1 MLLDAHVGVHARCER
16 LVALAGGVL
25 VSQGHVHV
33 GVAAPVEE
41 LRESGA
47 LLREDREAR
56 VPEVVV
62 FEPGDA
68 RSLAGGLIDCL
79 LSVRSCRKP
88 HYGVRVATRM
98 AENATMWALVPDWH
112 TRAIS
117 LVLTGS
123 VSHCPTRPAQPWQ
136 HWFYTSGAWIGPHDW
151 KNHRGPLTHDQRRLA
166 HIAAALALTLAASA
180 TASALLWHWTN
191 PPLPPPGPATTTGG
205 YPTGPDSNPTPSPAP
220 APTPPAP
227 PAGNDHNTP
236 NGAQVTAYHALAL
249 ADYTWNTGD
258 TTPLHDISAPECQ
271 WCAQTT
277 TDTTTTYTTGGWA
290 ANAWHTNTNPTT
302 TTTNTTTTNTYT
314 TTLTTT
320 QRTPDIY
327 ARGAMTP
334 HVYRTTTVKVDLRWD
349 GNRWLLAELVPLHA
363 SGADP
368 SDPDA
373 SRPAPSHSGA
383 PRSAPPPT
391 SPRSAPSPSG
401 APAGIQTPTPPE
413 PGSSAPGTGGPGGP
427 STPEPTA
434 TSWSQSPPAPDD
446 PRAEPDPTDPSTA
459 DRR

>member
-1 MLLDAHVGVHARCER
+1 MVQPGTAPGTPPAGGPARLRLLD
-16 LVALAGGVL
+16 
-25 VSQGHVHV
+25 
-33 GVAAPVEE
+33 
-41 LRESGA
+41 
-47 LLREDREAR
+47 
-56 VPEVVV
+56 
-62 FEPGDA
+62 EPP
-68 RSLAGGLIDCL
+68 
-79 LSVRSCRKP
+79 SCDGRP
-88 HYGVRVATRM
+88 
-98 AENATMWALVPDWH
+98 
-112 TRAIS
+112 
-117 LVLTGS
+117 LTG
-123 VSHCPTRPAQPWQ
+123 R
-136 HWFYTSGAWIGPHDW
+136 
-151 KNHRGPLTHDQRRLA
+151 
-166 HIAAALALTLAASA
+166 AAAL
-180 TASALLWHWTN
+180 
-191 PPLPPPGPATTTGG
+191 
-205 YPTGPDSNPTPSPAP
+205 
-220 APTPPAP
+220 
-227 PAGNDHNTP
+227 
-236 NGAQVTAYHALAL
+236 VHALAL

-290 ANAWHTNTNPTT
+290 ANAWHTNTNPTNPTT

-334 HVYRTTTVKVDLRWD
+334 HAYRTTTVKVDLRWD

-391 SPRSAPSPSG
+391 SPRSAPPPTG
-401 APAGIQTPTPPE
+401 APAGIQTPTLPE

-427 STPEPTA
+427 GGPSAPEPTA
-434 TSWSQSPPAPDD
+434 TSWSQSPPAPGD
-446 PRAEPDPTDPSTA
+446 PRAEPDPTDPNA
-459 DRR
+459 AGGR

>member
-1 MLLDAHVGVHARCER
+1 MGPGAPGTPFAPRPKTPSGSTTPAAPAGARPGPEDPSGPGR
-16 LVALAGGVL
+16 EGPEGPGGPPASALAALDELATPPATTAPRRGGPL
-25 VSQGHVHV
+25 
-33 GVAAPVEE
+33 A
-41 LRESGA
+41 R
-47 LLREDREAR
+47 LLHRAR
-56 VPEVVV
+56 
-62 FEPGDA
+62 
-68 RSLAGGLIDCL
+68 
-79 LSVRSCRKP
+79 
-88 HYGVRVATRM
+88 
-98 AENATMWALVPDWH
+98 
-112 TRAIS
+112 
-117 LVLTGS
+117 
-123 VSHCPTRPAQPWQ
+123 PTRPAHPWQ

-166 HIAAALALTLAASA
+166 HIAAALAL
-180 TASALLWHWTN
+180 
-191 PPLPPPGPATTTGG
+191 
-205 YPTGPDSNPTPSPAP
+205 
-220 APTPPAP
+220 
-227 PAGNDHNTP
+227 
-236 NGAQVTAYHALAL
+236 

-277 TDTTTTYTTGGWA
+277 TDTTTT
-290 ANAWHTNTNPTT
+290 
-302 TTTNTTTTNTYT
+302 NTYT

-334 HVYRTTTVKVDLRWD
+334 HAYRTTTVKVDLRWD

-373 SRPAPSHSGA
+373 SRPVPSHSGG
-383 PRSAPPPT
+383 PSSAPPPT

-427 STPEPTA
+427 GGPSAPEPTA